1 MSWNDLYSQFDYTY
15 NFKAA
20 AKLKFLSWIGHF
32 STVSLKNTWKKVYKL
47 MNITELNDIYL

>member
-1 MSWNDLYSQFDYTY
+1 MSWKDLYSQFDYTY

-32 STVSLKNTWKKVYKL
+32 STVSLKNTWKKYK
-47 MNITELNDIYL
+47 NEWISLN